1 MSSGCSPSRFALV
14 QGHIRMIGLS
24 AHLPIREKMLG
35 GEIQE
40 GIITAVYLV
49 QIFGRVPAVEVMRV
63 NMHMGCLNVGFI
75 LLNIELGFVK
85 MALIVLGEYAFLP
98 TLPKSSVLCTFL
110 VDRAFLLQGLQH
122 LQWIWQQ

>member
-1 MSSGCSPSRFALV
+1 
-14 QGHIRMIGLS
+14 MIGLS
-24 AHLPIREKMLG
+24 AHLHIRERMLG

-49 QIFGRVPAVEVMRV
+49 QIFGRVLAVEVMLV

-98 TLPKSSVLCTFL
+98 TLLKSSVLCTFL
-110 VDRAFLLQGLQH
+110 VDRAFPLQGLQH
-122 LQWIWQQ
+122 LQWTWQQ